1 MKNKSIAINVITW
14 NDWQNTVVCLESILQ
29 SDYDNFDIILIDNNS
44 EEKHIQKIKEWAKN
58 NISVE
63 DDEFNFNP
71 NKTLEIIEVDRNFKI
86 KDIGKKNIY
95 LIKNKT
101 NLGLTAGLNI
111 GYKFSNEQG
120 YDYISRVDCDFI
132 ITKQFLKKMV
142 ETLNEDKDI
151 VAVSPKVKHAYL
163 RDTIWWA
170 GIKFNWFYLKFQRTM
185 NLKKKRIYDSKSY
198 SGLIE
203 TDGICGCCSF
213 YRPEILKKVGYGDEE
228 FFFGPEDTELSFR
241 LKKFGKLIVNLD
253 AYTFHKIA
261 TSTLISGWYER
272 TYNETIGFLLLIK
285 KTGSILDKIIGYS
298 YFLMRIPYFY
308 VLMKLNIRNKEKV
321 SGFFKGCVDFFLNKH
336 LSRKKN

>member
-1 MKNKSIAINVITW
+1 MKKKIAVVTLTW
-14 NDWQNTVVCLESILQ
+14 NDWKNTIECLESIFN
-29 SDYDNFDIILIDNNS
+29 SSYNFFDVILIDNNS
-44 EEKHIQKIKEWAKN
+44 EKYHMDKIFLWAN
-58 NISVE
+58 NKINVK
-63 DDEFNFNP
+63 DEEFDFNP
-71 NKTLEIIEVDRNFKI
+71 NKNLEIINVHKNYIIENT
-86 KDIGKKNIY
+86 GQKKIY
-95 LIKNKT
+95 LIQNKE
-101 NLGLTAGLNI
+101 NLGLTAGLNV
-111 GYKFSNEQG
+111 GYEFLLEQD
-120 YDYISRVDCDFI
+120 YDYIARIDCDFI
-132 ITKQFLKKMV
+132 ISKKYLEDMKTIF
-142 ETLNEDKDI
+142 EQDNEI
-151 VAVSPKVKHAYL
+151 AAASPKVKHAYL

-170 GIKFNWFYLKFQRTM
+170 GIKLNWFYLKFQRTM
-185 NLKKKRIYDSKSY
+185 NLKKKRIYDNKSY
-198 SGLIE
+198 CGLIE

-253 AYTFHKIA
+253 TYTFHKIA

-272 TYNETIGFLLLIK
+272 TYNETVGFLLLIK

-321 SGFFKGCVDFFLNKH
+321 SGFFKGCADFFLNKH

>member
-95 LIKNKT
+95 LIKNKS

-111 GYKFSNEQG
+111 GYKFSNEQS

-151 VAVSPKVKHAYL
+151 VAVSLPDNFKYFKDSSSTGKKPQVAPYSGAILAIVALSAKVK
-163 RDTIWWA
+163 
-170 GIKFNWFYLKFQRTM
+170 F
-185 NLKKKRIYDSKSY
+185 
-198 SGLIE
+198 
-203 TDGICGCCSF
+203 
-213 YRPEILKKVGYGDEE
+213 
-228 FFFGPEDTELSFR
+228 LSP
-241 LKKFGKLIVNLD
+241 
-253 AYTFHKIA
+253 
-261 TSTLISGWYER
+261 S
-272 TYNETIGFLLLIK
+272 
-285 KTGSILDKIIGYS
+285 
-298 YFLMRIPYFY
+298 P
-308 VLMKLNIRNKEKV
+308 
-321 SGFFKGCVDFFLNKH
+321 
-336 LSRKKN
+336 

>member
-1 MKNKSIAINVITW
+1 M
-14 NDWQNTVVCLESILQ
+14 
-29 SDYDNFDIILIDNNS
+29 
-44 EEKHIQKIKEWAKN
+44 
-58 NISVE
+58 
-63 DDEFNFNP
+63 
-71 NKTLEIIEVDRNFKI
+71 
-86 KDIGKKNIY
+86 
-95 LIKNKT
+95 
-101 NLGLTAGLNI
+101 TAGLNV
-111 GYKFSNEQG
+111 GYEFLLEQD
-120 YDYISRVDCDFI
+120 YDYIARIDCDFI
-132 ITKQFLKKMV
+132 ISKKYLEDMKILF
-142 ETLNEDKDI
+142 EQDNEI
-151 VAVSPKVKHAYL
+151 AAASPKVKHAYL

-170 GIKFNWFYLKFQRTM
+170 GIKLNWFYLKFQRTM
-185 NLKKKRIYDSKSY
+185 NLKKKRIYDNKNY
-198 SGLIE
+198 CGLVE

-253 AYTFHKIA
+253 TYTFHKIA

-272 TYNETIGFLLLIK
+272 TYNETVGFLLLIK

-321 SGFFKGCVDFFLNKH
+321 SGFFKGCADFFLNKH

>member
-1 MKNKSIAINVITW
+1 MKKKIAVVTLTW
-14 NDWQNTVVCLESILQ
+14 NDWKNTIECLESIFN
-29 SDYDNFDIILIDNNS
+29 SSYNFFDVILVDNNS
-44 EEKHIQKIKEWAKN
+44 EKYHMDKIFLWAN
-58 NISVE
+58 NKINVK
-63 DDEFNFNP
+63 DEEFDFNP
-71 NKTLEIIEVDRNFKI
+71 NKNLEIINVHKNHIIENT
-86 KDIGKKNIY
+86 GQKKIY
-95 LIKNKT
+95 LIQNKE
-101 NLGLTAGLNI
+101 NLGLTAGLNV
-111 GYKFSNEQG
+111 GYEFLLEQD
-120 YDYISRVDCDFI
+120 YDYIARIDCDFI
-132 ITKQFLKKMV
+132 ISKKYLEDMKTIF
-142 ETLNEDKDI
+142 EQDNEI
-151 VAVSPKVKHAYL
+151 AAASPKVKHAYL

-170 GIKFNWFYLKFQRTM
+170 GIKLNWFYLKFQRTM
-185 NLKKKRIYDSKSY
+185 NLKKKRIYDNKSY
-198 SGLIE
+198 CGLIE

-253 AYTFHKIA
+253 TYTFHKIA

-272 TYNETIGFLLLIK
+272 TYNETVGFLLLIK

-321 SGFFKGCVDFFLNKH
+321 SGFFKGCADFFLNKH